1 MIGKFDN
8 EGNEYSTVLDR
19 RVEGDVLTQK
29 IIIGENVGV
38 RVFCRENSREI
49 E

>member
-19 RVEGDVLTQK
+19 RVEGDVLTQR

-38 RVFCRENSREI
+38 RVFCREK
-49 E
+49 